1 MNKEVKNKTVE
12 VNEAM
17 VKIGLKKEEVVNN
30 YKVGNYIKLLI
41 KDVFDFENYP
51 GRIVGIYYSND
62 EPIIVVAYLKQPFD
76 RFNIGYIEIS
86 LSSEDVKIAPLN
98 DWDFPIE
105 WLSRLKRFK
114 IEILSKEQEVTEM
127 KSNVKRFEQIF
138 DEYFEDKQ

>member
-1 MNKEVKNKTVE
+1 MNSEAKNKTIE
-12 VNEAM
+12 LNEAM
-17 VKIGLKKEEVVNN
+17 VKIGLKKEEAINN
-30 YKVGNYIKLLI
+30 YKVGNYVKLLI
-41 KDVFDFENYP
+41 KDIFDFESYP

-76 RFNIGYIEIS
+76 RFNISYIEICP
-86 LSSEDVKIAPLN
+86 SSEDTKIEPLN

-105 WLSRLKRFK
+105 RLSMLKRFK